1 MRIPVMRVLV
11 PVPVLPAVGTRHR
24 RLGALRHI
32 GSPSAITVA
41 GFLAPSVDCQAAI
54 VMETG
59 SRAREAAAAVR
70 TARQPRTLGR
80 PGSKPTGSAV
90 RSRSALCHGAE
101 GLDLRLGRVLAISP
115 TTPSTPRTQV
125 EGSGTR

>member
-24 RLGALRHI
+24 RLGASRHI

-41 GFLAPSVDCQAAI
+41 GFLAPSVDSHAAI

-59 SRAREAAAAVR
+59 RRRGRPPLQCGRLASRGHWEGLVQNPREA
-70 TARQPRTLGR
+70 Q
-80 PGSKPTGSAV
+80 
-90 RSRSALCHGAE
+90 
-101 GLDLRLGRVLAISP
+101 
-115 TTPSTPRTQV
+115 
-125 EGSGTR
+125 